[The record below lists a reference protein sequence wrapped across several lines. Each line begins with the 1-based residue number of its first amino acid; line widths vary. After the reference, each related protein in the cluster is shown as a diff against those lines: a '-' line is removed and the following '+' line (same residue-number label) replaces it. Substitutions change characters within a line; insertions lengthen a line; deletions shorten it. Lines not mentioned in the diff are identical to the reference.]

1 MKKASIIMVSIL
13 IFFKYI
19 SFFSIRLGSVNIPVK
34 EIFDLV
40 FHEGDTV
47 NRSIIMD
54 IRLPRVLIAII
65 VGANLAVSGAL
76 LQSVMQNSLADPGI
90 IGVSSG
96 ASLAA
101 IIVMLLKPEYTYL
114 VPLVAF
120 F

>member
-1 MKKASIIMVSIL
+1 M
-13 IFFKYI
+13 
-19 SFFSIRLGSVNIPVK
+19 NIPVK

-96 ASLAA
+96 GASLAA